1 MAHQTANTSILNTS
15 SDTQTAFTSSRS
27 QTGRVSDIKNEPRKS
42 LPSSSNTSALRNL
55 TRAKSSVLVSQQLY
69 YKSLLNQTIFAANGR
84 TQKSGMIISKSQIE
98 FSDRQSERNQRQTE
112 RGSEAQQHQL
122 QLQQQQQQ
130 QQKLQQQQVISP
142 KVSPCASFVSIGTN
156 KDLFSSP
163 LPKKRTRKSFGTK
176 SILGGS
182 SQSNNRNHEIEQK
195 FATIQGDAQQGPTVF
210 QLTCNY
216 VFFLV
221 FLVVANQTTWAP
233 YIRFHMAFLYAIMA
247 FTCLQF
253 ARLVHARD
261 KKSAIMFYLSVVPF
275 CYFLFISR
283 ESHILGFML
292 WFSMFLLV
300 FLQSGLPNLKI
311 HLVLYPL
318 LNCPFIICGQ
328 PFSSTM
334 SWKNEIMIS
343 AVSLTFIFHF
353 IDVHKYI
360 RRNAVALLDRDGFIR
375 QLFTA
380 NIELRRQLRR
390 EKAFDV
396 VDLESPL
403 TKVLQILEEVR
414 DSEFSDATIV
424 KEIDIIMKILNSDQ
438 LYTPDIHKSADA
450 DVGEWLKMMIQTTNN
465 SNTSDPLVANKPPP
479 TEKIISP
486 ITTTAVPSL
495 KFPTPIEFF
504 DDPIFSNL
512 QENFHDPSFDVH
524 TIEKSTTATSTRGGV
539 LFYIGYHL
547 FHAHN
552 LLAAHRIPDATLRA
566 WLAHVELGY
575 RSTNPYHNAL
585 HAADVTHS
593 MNYYITRARVAA
605 HLSHD
610 DRLAAL
616 MAAIIHDYMHP
627 GVNNNFLISTR
638 NPLAMRYNDVAVL
651 ESFHCSAV
659 FEAMAADPGLDI
671 LAGLGVDSARAV
683 REMVVGAV
691 LATDIATHFD
701 WIGKFKN
708 KVGGGAGASLNLGL
722 KVDKRLV
729 LNMAIKC
736 ADVNN
741 PTKPL
746 ECCKFWTE
754 KIMEEFFRQGD
765 EEQRRGLNVS
775 MFMNRGATDIPKC
788 QIGFIDFIVY
798 PLFEYWKDQAALAA
812 ATAS

>member
-1 MAHQTANTSILNTS
+1 MSQQTANTLILNTVSNTSERES
-15 SDTQTAFTSSRS
+15 SDLTTENNPRAVASSRS
-27 QTGRVSDIKNEPRKS
+27 QINRVSDIKYESRKS
-42 LPSSSNTSALRNL
+42 LPSPPNASALRNL
-55 TRAKSSVLVSQQLY
+55 THAQSPLLASQQLY
-69 YKSLLNQTIFAANGR
+69 HKSLLNQATIAADIR
-84 TQKSGMIISKSQIE
+84 AQKSGMNIAKSQME
-98 FSDRQSERNQRQTE
+98 PHDRQSERNERQTE
-112 RGSEAQQHQL
+112 PDSETQQYQL
-122 QLQQQQQQ
+122 QLQQRQQQPQQQQ
-130 QQKLQQQQVISP
+130 LQQQQAFSPKISP
-142 KVSPCASFVSIGTN
+142 CTSFISLDTN

-163 LPKKRTRKSFGTK
+163 LPKQRTRKTFGTK
-176 SILGGS
+176 SIIGNT
-182 SQSNNRNHEIEQK
+182 SQNNKKHNEIIQK
-195 FATIQGDAQQGPTVF
+195 FATVQGDAQQGPTVL
-210 QLTCNY
+210 QMMGNY
-216 VFFLV
+216 LV
-221 FLVVANQTTWAP
+221 FLIFLVIANQTTWAP
-233 YIRFHMAFLYAIMA
+233 YIRFYMAFLYAIMA
-247 FTCLQF
+247 FICLQF
-253 ARLVHARD
+253 ARLVNARN
-261 KKSAIMFYLSVVPF
+261 KKSAVMFYLS
-275 CYFLFISR
+275 
-283 ESHILGFML
+283 
-292 WFSMFLLV
+292 
-300 FLQSGLPNLKI
+300 SGLPNLKM

-318 LNCPFIICGQ
+318 LL
-328 PFSSTM
+328 SY
-334 SWKNEIMIS
+334 
-343 AVSLTFIFHF
+343 
-353 IDVHKYI
+353 DVYDYI

-375 QLFTA
+375 QLYTA
-380 NIELRRQLRR
+380 NIELRKQLWR

-414 DSEFSDATIV
+414 DSEFSDATMV
-424 KEIDIIMKILNSDQ
+424 KEIDVIMKILNSDQ

-465 SNTSDPLVANKPPP
+465 NNTSDTLVANKPQLG
-479 TEKIISP
+479 EKNISP
-486 ITTTAVPSL
+486 ITTTAVSPL

-512 QENFHDPSFDVH
+512 QKNFQNPSFDVH
-524 TIEKSTTATSTRGGV
+524 TIEITTSTASARGGV

-547 FHAHN
+547 FHTHN

-566 WLAHVELGY
+566 WLAHIELGY

-593 MNYYITRARVAA
+593 MNYYITRARIAQ

-610 DRLAAL
+610 DRFAAI

-627 GVNNNFLISTR
+627 GVNNSFLISTR

-659 FEAMAADPGLDI
+659 FEAMAADPSVDI
-671 LAGLGVDSARAV
+671 LAGLGVESARAV

-691 LATDIATHFD
+691 LATDIASHFD

-708 KVGGGAGASLNLGL
+708 KVGSGSASLNLGL
-722 KVDKRLV
+722 KGDKRLV

-765 EEQRRGLNVS
+765 EEKRLGLNVS
-775 MFMNRGATDIPKC
+775 MFMNRGATDVPKC

-798 PLFEYWKDQAALAA
+798 PLFEVWSLFMEEDT
-812 ATAS
+812 ATQMENI